1 MKTIEAANGK
11 WLGILKHFGVDEQ
24 FLRNQHGPCPSCGG
38 KDRYRW
44 DDKDGTGSY
53 YCGGCGAGRGMDLL
67 MLWTGMDFKTAAAAV
82 DDVIGNIEREDV
94 KPKRDPVDRLRKIAT
109 GLADM
114 ASINPV
120 RLYLNSRDFSPTR
133 TTQYHPGLAYY
144 EDGKYVGKYPAMIHV
159 FESATGSPLTYHVT
173 YLTTK
178 GEKAPVQSA
187 KKVMPPVGPL
197 AGGAIRLHPCSDVL
211 GIAEGIET
219 ALGALKRTGVPTWA
233 AYSATLLEQFQ
244 PPETVKKIVIFGDN
258 DESFTGQKSAFVL
271 AHRLKREGFDVEV
284 RIPDC
289 VGTDWADEV
298 SA

>member
-1 MKTIEAANGK
+1 
-11 WLGILKHFGVDEQ
+11 
-24 FLRNQHGPCPSCGG
+24 
-38 KDRYRW
+38 
-44 DDKDGTGSY
+44 
-53 YCGGCGAGRGMDLL
+53 
-67 MLWTGMDFKTAAAAV
+67 
-82 DDVIGNIEREDV
+82 
-94 KPKRDPVDRLRKIAT
+94 
-109 GLADM
+109 
-114 ASINPV
+114 
-120 RLYLNSRDFSPTR
+120 
-133 TTQYHPGLAYY
+133 
-144 EDGKYVGKYPAMIHV
+144 
-159 FESATGSPLTYHVT
+159 
-173 YLTTK
+173 
-178 GEKAPVQSA
+178 
-187 KKVMPPVGPL
+187 
-197 AGGAIRLHPCSDVL
+197 VL